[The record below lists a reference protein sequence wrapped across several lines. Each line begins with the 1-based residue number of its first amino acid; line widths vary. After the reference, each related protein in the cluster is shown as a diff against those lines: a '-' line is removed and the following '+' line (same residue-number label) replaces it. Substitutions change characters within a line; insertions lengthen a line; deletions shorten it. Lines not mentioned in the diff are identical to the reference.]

1 MFKNERR
8 WCPFHHVGGWA
19 QRSINHHDQ
28 KYCLYQS
35 WRVVVFLEVS
45 TWIKLSMWWLFMNTS
60 QKQTRKETSRPNL
73 GAFLTWNRS
82 KDNKLGSLTCTDQ
95 KTETHEQS
103 RTMRSG
109 RFTELLCHPNF
120 PTCSLLF
127 LMMHR
132 SQICVRSNW
141 RLSQLISKD
150 VDGNMM

>member
-45 TWIKLSMWWLFMNTS
+45 TWIKLSMWWLFMNKVKNR
-60 QKQTRKETSRPNL
+60 QERKPAGQIL
-73 GAFLTWNRS
+73 VLFLH
-82 KDNKLGSLTCTDQ
+82 GTDQ
-95 KTETHEQS
+95 KTTSLALLNVQIKRQKSMNNLEQWDL
-103 RTMRSG
+103 
-109 RFTELLCHPNF
+109 ENLCNYF
-120 PTCSLLF
+120 VIQI
-127 LMMHR
+127 
-132 SQICVRSNW
+132 SQLVLYSFSWCIDREICVRSNW